1 MPNRVLRDSVHIAI
15 SMLSRYQFC
24 GVLGAFLI
32 PALTGLPTDQYRVPD
47 SLGYHLPYSFP
58 VPATARLV
66 AHADLNGD
74 GKEDLILAGQSSHMR
89 ERAIQ
94 ILEGNGDGTFRE
106 GVTIELQNP
115 TRAIAVA
122 DVNGDG
128 KPDLILL
135 HPGVAVLLNTTASQ
149 GAPVSFG
156 TEQSLAPGFGPAL
169 AAADLNGDGKAE
181 VLVGTT
187 PSRDASDK
195 QGTLRVVSAP
205 TFTDANHHSGTAPS
219 IDVPIPGIPVSIAIS
234 DFDGDG
240 KPDVAVGFTGPLHE
254 RRGGVAVL
262 LNRTESANAPI
273 RFADPILI
281 NFDHA
286 VDFVASTDLNGD
298 GRNDL
303 LGAWCSG
310 PEEPCGAVSLLN
322 TKTTEGSV
330 AFTHQLVPLPVQR
343 ASNWILQDIDRDG
356 RPDLMFLS
364 QQQEVAFPTQAPGEI
379 VVAHGLGDGRF
390 ASPRTF
396 SPPTADVLG
405 LALAD
410 FNGDGLLDLAL
421 LDGAFEVPRVDILL
435 GRKDH
440 GFSAPESLTSS
451 FVPTATI
458 PFSSHGKANGFI
470 VTNTAQSTHSSSGK
484 GGVAVIFT
492 ANTLQPPYAPLATI
506 SRVADGA
513 VAVGDLRSDGHNEMV
528 LVTASDVQVYNL
540 ESKERSRPVEAAK
553 LQQTRGSFLT
563 TPQRAILE
571 DLNGD
576 GKPDLIVGNGYDPNL
591 QIYMNTST
599 DRFSFANPVSVPWC
613 PKGFPPVIM
622 KGFVSLSIELA
633 SADMNGDGRTDLVVS
648 GRCGL
653 NLMLNRTSGRGSI
666 SFDQPVSIV
675 DRTQQVVSRSGAFA
689 LADVNRDGK
698 PDVILIEN
706 TFATGG
712 ESSALD
718 VLLNETS
725 SSPSFRLAQHLQVG
739 KRLSSVAVGDFNHD
753 GWPDI
758 ATVDAADGALLFLL
772 NDGQWKS
779 KGAFRFYSS
788 FTVMANL
795 QQILVIDHPG
805 DGLPALILRNQNSVA
820 IVQ

>member
-1 MPNRVLRDSVHIAI
+1 MLSTNSVHKAI
-15 SMLSRYQFC
+15 PMLSRYQFC
-24 GVLGAFLI
+24 GVLGTFLLL
-32 PALTGLPTDQYRVPD
+32 ASTGLPSDQSRVPD
-47 SLGYHLPYSFP
+47 QLGYHLPYSFP
-58 VPATARLV
+58 VAATARLM

-74 GKEDLILAGQSSHMR
+74 GKEDLILVGQSSHMR
-89 ERAIQ
+89 ERAVQ
-94 ILEGNGDGTFRE
+94 ILEGNGDGTFRD
-106 GVTIELQNP
+106 GITIELQNP

-135 HPGVAVLLNTTASQ
+135 HPGVAALLNTTASR
-149 GAPVSFG
+149 GRPVSFG
-156 TEQSLAPGFGPAL
+156 TEQSLVPGFGPAL

-181 VLVGTT
+181 VLLGTT
-187 PSRDASDK
+187 PNRHASDE

-205 TFTDANHHSGTAPS
+205 TFTDANHHSGAAPAV
-219 IDVPIPGIPVSIAIS
+219 DVPIPGIPISIAIS

-240 KPDVAVGFTGPLHE
+240 KPDVAVGFTGLLHE
-254 RRGGVAVL
+254 RRGGIVVL
-262 LNRTESANAPI
+262 LNRTEGRNAPI
-273 RFADPILI
+273 RFANPILI

-286 VDFVASTDLNGD
+286 VDFVASADLNGD

-303 LGAWCSG
+303 FAAWCPG
-310 PEEPCGAVSLLN
+310 ADETCAAVSLLN
-322 TKTTEGSV
+322 KKAPDGSI

-356 RPDLMFLS
+356 RPDLLFLS
-364 QQQEVAFPTQAPGEI
+364 LHQGVAFPTQALGEI

-396 SPPTADVLG
+396 FPPTADILG

-410 FNGDGLLDLAL
+410 FNGDGLLDLAI

-440 GFSAPESLTSS
+440 GFSAPESLISS

-458 PFSSHGKANGFI
+458 PFSSHGRASGLI
-470 VTNTAQSTHSSSGK
+470 VTGTAQSAHSSSGNR
-484 GGVAVIFT
+484 GVAAIFT
-492 ANTLQPPYAPLATI
+492 GNTPQPPYSPLATI
-506 SRVADGA
+506 SRLPDGA
-513 VAVGDLRSDGHNEMV
+513 VAVGDLKGDGHNEMV
-528 LVTASDVQVYNL
+528 LVTDSDAQVYDL
-540 ESKERSRPVEAAK
+540 ESKARSRPIQAAK
-553 LQQTRGSFLT
+553 LQQTRGGFLT

-599 DRFSFANPVSVPWC
+599 DSFSFATPISVPWC

-633 SADMNGDGRTDLVVS
+633 SADMNGDGRPDLVVN
-648 GRCGL
+648 GHCGL
-653 NLMLNRTSGRGSI
+653 NLMLNRTSGRSLI
-666 SFDQPVSIV
+666 AFDQPAPVV
-675 DRTQQVVSRSGAFA
+675 DGTQQIVSRSATFA
-689 LADVNRDGK
+689 LADINRDGK

-706 TFATGG
+706 TYATGG

-725 SSPSFRLAQHLQVG
+725 SSPAFRLAQHLEVG

-758 ATVDAADGALLFLL
+758 AAVDAADGALLFLL

-779 KGAFRFYSS
+779 KGAFRLSSS
-788 FTVMANL
+788 FTAMANL
-795 QQILVIDHPG
+795 QQILGIDRPG
-805 DGLPALILRNQNSVA
+805 NGLPALILRSQNSVA
-820 IVQ
+820 IVE